1 MSERMGRFCI
11 VIAVLSIILSSL
23 AMFFTFRFAG
33 DMEDIRTN
41 SAKTDST
48 LNIFRESI
56 KSTIYSGIGVTIHKT
71 FRGDLVVGYILP
83 NSSAEEAGL
92 KAGDTIIKIDGKN
105 VGYDLSVEQAVE
117 LISGP
122 AGTFVKL
129 VIARDYEIPKEIALM
144 RRNMVKPY

>member
-1 MSERMGRFCI
+1 
-11 VIAVLSIILSSL
+11 
-23 AMFFTFRFAG
+23 TFRFAG

-48 LNIFRESI
+48 LNTFRESI
-56 KSTIYSGIGVTIHKT
+56 KSTIYSGIGVGIHKT
-71 FRGDLVVGYILP
+71 FRGDLVIGYTLP

-92 KAGDTIIKIDGKN
+92 KTGDIIIKIDGKD
-105 VGYDLSVEQAVE
+105 VGYDFPVEQAVE

-129 VIARDYEIPKEIALM
+129 AIARDYEMPKEVTLM
-144 RRNMVKPY
+144 RKNMVKPY